1 MLNQS
6 VEHAPR
12 REPSIMDV
20 AREAGVSAQTV
31 SRVATGKNVVRPQ
44 TREKVIEAMHR
55 LGYRPNGAARALK
68 SGRYR
73 NIGVIMFSLASYGN
87 MHTLEAIAGEAAL
100 AGYSL
105 TLIPLGAATQSSVS
119 GAFARLSEQAVD
131 GIVILI
137 EAHMLN
143 ESDIKL
149 PIGMPVVVVDS
160 SAQYDQPVVDT
171 DQAQGARLA
180 TEYLLNLG
188 HKTVW
193 HVAGPAESFSA
204 QRRRESWKATL
215 FGRGAAVPEVLV
227 GDWSSDSGRA
237 AGRDLASREG
247 VTAVFVANDQ
257 MALGVMH
264 AIHAMGLRIPEDI
277 SVVGFDDTPESASF
291 WPALTTVRQHFDQV
305 GRASLKALVAAIEG
319 APRAVGELVP
329 TELIVRESAAPP
341 AHPV

>member
-1 MLNQS
+1 MMLDHS
-6 VEHAPR
+6 VEVASR

-44 TREKVIEAMHR
+44 TREKVVEAMHR

-73 NIGVIMFSLASYGN
+73 NIGVIMFSLSSYGN
-87 MHTLEAIAGEAAL
+87 MRTLEAIAREAAR
-100 AGYSL
+100 AGYAL
-105 TLIPLGAATQSSVS
+105 TLIPLGAASQSRVS

-137 EAHMLN
+137 EAHQLN
-143 ESDIKL
+143 ESDIEL
-149 PIGMPVVVVDS
+149 PHGLPVVVVDS
-160 SAQYDQPVVDT
+160 SAHYDQPVVDT

-180 TEYLLNLG
+180 TEHLLDLG
-188 HKTVW
+188 HRTVW
-193 HVAGPAESFSA
+193 HVAGPDDSFSA
-204 QRRRESWKATL
+204 QRRRESWQATL
-215 FGRGAAVPEVLV
+215 RSNGAAVPKALV
-227 GDWSSDSGRA
+227 GDWSADSGRV
-237 AGRDLASREG
+237 AGRELLLNES

-264 AIHAMGLRIPEDI
+264 AIHEAGLRIPVDI

-291 WPALTTVRQHFDQV
+291 WPALTTIRQHFDQV
-305 GRASLKALVAAIEG
+305 GVASLKALVAAIEG
-319 APRAVGELVP
+319 QARERGDLVP
-329 TELIVRESAAPP
+329 TELIIRDSTAAPSR
-341 AHPV
+341 